1 MIQKIKGEHF
11 IKFMMKDLEYNVYIE
26 DINARTIKPYNIFK
40 NSRFYE
46 SIYKICQEYKKD
58 KNIEFFKKEIKNQ
71 LMYNYWGRSEYEIVL
86 TSWPPHIDVEEIDKL
101 KKEIEEHDS
110 KYSWKQVRATVNLSI
125 SEKISIY
132 DQVMLNFDI
141 FFNYLLENISLLK
154 KKRK

>member
-1 MIQKIKGEHF
+1 MIKI
-11 IKFMMKDLEYNVYIE
+11 LEYNVYIE
-26 DINARTIKPYNIFK
+26 DINAGKIKSYNIFG
-40 NSRFYE
+40 NNRFYE
-46 SIYKICQEYKKD
+46 GVYKAYQTYKKD
-58 KNIEFFKKEIKNQ
+58 ECIEEFKEEVKNQ
-71 LMYNYWGRSEYEIVL
+71 LMYSYWGRCEYEIVI

-110 KYSWKQVRATVNLSI
+110 KYNWKQVKATANLSI

-132 DQVMLNFDI
+132 DQIMLNFDI